1 MWYVL
6 ALFIGILI
14 GFIISLAIPKRNNG
28 PKNIGILKIAE
39 SDDGGQPYLF
49 VELEQDVHTLFNEK
63 IVSMKV
69 KTIDINSLK

>member
-1 MWYVL
+1 MWYIII
-6 ALFIGILI
+6 LFVGILI
-14 GFIISLAIPKRNNG
+14 GLIVSLAIPERNKG
-28 PKNIGILKIAE
+28 PKHVGILKIAE

-69 KTIDINSLK
+69 KVIDINSLK